1 MGLNPTLPTPTSRA
15 YPRALEVWNAVTQ
28 VFKDVPSGYL
38 TNIAMERS
46 TIVKN
51 GKPSISIRAIEK
63 PWRSVNVIA
72 RWLWKMMVN
81 FNGKSGWFWSME
93 TFRLNFHCLMGGVMG
108 GSLIF
113 WRQIRVRLTGL
124 GEPKTKINAYGW
136 WFGTWLEISYI
147 FFPYGIILVN
157 GKDYPIYYSQS
168 MTGLCSISYMG

>member
-1 MGLNPTLPTPTSRA
+1 MGLNPTLPNPTSRA

-72 RWLWKMMVN
+72 RWL
-81 FNGKSGWFWSME
+81 
-93 TFRLNFHCLMGGVMG
+93 
-108 GSLIF
+108 
-113 WRQIRVRLTGL
+113 
-124 GEPKTKINAYGW
+124 
-136 WFGTWLEISYI
+136 
-147 FFPYGIILVN
+147 
-157 GKDYPIYYSQS
+157 
-168 MTGLCSISYMG
+168 